1 MIVRIVKCKGIY
13 VIGQGVELSMDNKQ
27 WEEEIHKNPFDLFMD
42 FHVEKAETES
52 TVLTFENKGSKW
64 DNPNGTMYGGV
75 LYSMA
80 DSAMEAA
87 CAVCGKAVLTLDLG
101 MNYLRPAFANTTIR
115 AEAQVIHNG
124 RTTMVALC
132 DFYDND
138 DRYLAHGKGTFFV
151 TGPYVFGDEGGQGD
165 E

>member
-1 MIVRIVKCKGIY
+1 
-13 VIGQGVELSMDNKQ
+13 
-27 WEEEIHKNPFDLFMD
+27 MD

-52 TVLTFENKGSKW
+52 TILTFENKGSKW

-75 LYSMA
+75 LYSLA

-87 CAVCGKAVLTLDLG
+87 CAVCGKAVLTLDLA
-101 MNYLRPAFANTTIR
+101 MNYLRPAFANTFIR
-115 AEAQVIHNG
+115 AEAKVIHNG

-132 DFYDND
+132 DFYDNQ

-151 TGPYVFGDEGGQGD
+151 TGPYETAEGGHAD
-165 E
+165 D

>member
-1 MIVRIVKCKGIY
+1 
-13 VIGQGVELSMDNKQ
+13 MDNKQ

-42 FHVEKAETES
+42 FHMEKAETES

>member
-1 MIVRIVKCKGIY
+1 MENERL
-13 VIGQGVELSMDNKQ
+13 ER
-27 WEEEIHKNPFDLFMD
+27 EIRRNPFDTFMA
-42 FHVEKAETES
+42 FHVEKAEPES
-52 TVLTFENKGSKW
+52 TILTFENKGSKW

-115 AEAQVIHNG
+115 AEARVIHNG

-138 DRYLAHGKGTFFV
+138 QRYLAHGKGTFFV
-151 TGPYVFGDEGGQGD
+151 TGAYVFDDERGHTD

>member
-1 MIVRIVKCKGIY
+1 
-13 VIGQGVELSMDNKQ
+13 MDNKQ

-42 FHVEKAETES
+42 FHVEKAKTES

-101 MNYLRPAFANTTIR
+101 MNTCARLLPTRRSGLKPRSSTTAARPW
-115 AEAQVIHNG
+115 
-124 RTTMVALC
+124 
-132 DFYDND
+132 
-138 DRYLAHGKGTFFV
+138 
-151 TGPYVFGDEGGQGD
+151 
-165 E
+165 

>member
-1 MIVRIVKCKGIY
+1 
-13 VIGQGVELSMDNKQ
+13 
-27 WEEEIHKNPFDLFMD
+27 MD

-52 TVLTFENKGSKW
+52 TILTFENKGSKW

-75 LYSMA
+75 LYSLA

-87 CAVCGKAVLTLDLG
+87 CAVCGKAVLTLDLA
-101 MNYLRPAFANTTIR
+101 MNYLRPAFANTLIR
-115 AEAQVIHNG
+115 AEAKVIHNG

-132 DFYDND
+132 DFYDNQ

-151 TGPYVFGDEGGQGD
+151 TGPYEAAEGGHAD
-165 E
+165 D